1 MNDARQKMKI
11 LHVIASVDR
20 RAGGPIEGIFQLA
33 AARAAQ
39 GHETHIACSDR
50 PDDPWVSNCPVPT
63 FALGYS
69 GGRYPRLRALM
80 PWSRYGYTPYLVPW
94 LRLHAPEYDVVIVD
108 GLWNYAAFGAR
119 RALSGNRVPYVV
131 FTHGM
136 LDPWFRKAYPVKHM
150 IKQLFWWFSEGPL
163 LANARATLF
172 TAEDERVLARGAFWP
187 YRCNER
193 VVSHGIAD
201 LTGDRQSQVEAFHA
215 AVPTLGDRKF
225 LLFLSRIHRKKGC
238 DLLIEAFARLSRSQP
253 DYDLVI
259 AGPDQEGW
267 RKALEARS
275 QALGI
280 AARVHW
286 PGMLVG
292 DAKWGAFRA
301 CEAFILPSHQENF
314 GIVVA
319 EAMAAGRPVLITN
332 KINIWREV
340 RNEGAGLVA
349 EDDERGICDLLDRY
363 FALPLEER
371 MLLGAGARQ
380 CFLRNFEIGQASAK
394 IDEAMREATRQCSH

>member
-1 MNDARQKMKI
+1 MNDLPQKMKV

-20 RAGGPIEGIFQLA
+20 RAGGPIEGVFQLA

-39 GHETHIACSDR
+39 GHETHVACLDR
-50 PDDPWVSNCPVPT
+50 PGDPWVASCPVRAFP
-63 FALGYS
+63 LGIRDVS
-69 GGRYPRLRALM
+69 YPKLRRLV
-80 PWSRYGYTPYLVPW
+80 PWLRYGYTPHLLPW
-94 LRLHAPEYDVVIVD
+94 LRHHAPEYDMVVVD
-108 GLWNYAAFGAR
+108 GLWNYSAFAAR
-119 RALSGNRVPYVV
+119 RALSGGRVPYVV

-136 LDPWFRKAYPVKHM
+136 LDPWFRKTYPVKHM
-150 IKQLFWWFSEGPL
+150 IKQLLWWFSEGPL
-163 LANARATLF
+163 LANAQATLF

-201 LTGDRQSQVEAFHA
+201 LTDDPQPQVEAFRA
-215 AVPTLGDRKF
+215 AVPTLGHRKF

-238 DLLIEAFARLSRSQP
+238 DLLIEAFAKLAPSQP
-253 DYDLVI
+253 DCDLVV

-267 RKALEARS
+267 QKTLEARTH
-275 QALGI
+275 ALGI

-286 PGMLVG
+286 PGMLTG

-340 RNEGAGLVA
+340 QAEGAGLVA
-349 EDDERGICDLLDRY
+349 EDDEGGICDLLDRY
-363 FALPLEER
+363 FVLPPGKKK
-371 MLLGAGARQ
+371 LLGAGARQ
-380 CFLRNFEIGQASAK
+380 CFLRNFEIGQASAR
-394 IDEAMREATRQCSH
+394 IDEALREAIEQCSH